1 MPIPGLDEGG
11 ITPELKL
18 RLKFYC
24 FWTWWGFWC
33 FFLYFSCPFCLF
45 VCYII
50 VDFLLYC
57 YLYFFFMYSLLYHHY
72 LLTSTLS
79 SLSSHLYSHPL
90 HSPSFCCATIHC
102 SPSQLLF
109 LPLLIHSVP
118 LSSPPPPILPQQVTT
133 LLLPPTHSPPADQPT
148 VPTLYNPNPLQS
160 LIEAPY
166 TTTAKIHPN
175 THKATKPSSPH
186 IASSTHPP
194 HFLPPVLLTP

>member
-1 MPIPGLDEGG
+1 L
-11 ITPELKL
+11 LY
-18 RLKFYC
+18 YC
-24 FWTWWGFWC
+24 GFL
-33 FFLYFSCPFCLF
+33 FLFLFLFS
-45 VCYII
+45 
-50 VDFLLYC
+50 FLL
-57 YLYFFFMYSLLYHHY
+57 SV
-72 LLTSTLS
+72 LS
-79 SLSSHLYSHPL
+79 NSPSRLSHPYSHRL
-90 HSPSFCCATIHC
+90 HSPSFSCATIHC